1 MGLIGRGVR
10 KFLESDTAHGIAGA
24 AADAIDQTGTGGRA
38 GGVVSGIIRDREKRG
53 QVADIATGLVVPGV
67 RNKIR
72 AGKAAHGLI
81 QGSRGG
87 AGAVSSG
94 PTGQFG
100 QFGHLPPP
108 PGSGSIPA
116 WDAQI
121 PGAGSHQSSS
131 DFDWDSTPPPGRS
144 SQGDVPSWMG
154 PGYIPPP
161 RGVSRKDEWEVP
173 DY

>member
-10 KFLESDTAHGIAGA
+10 KFLESDTAHNIAGA
-24 AADAIDQTGTGGRA
+24 AADALDQSGAGGRA

-72 AGKAAHGLI
+72 AGRAAHGLV
-81 QGSRGG
+81 QGVRGG
-87 AGAVSSG
+87 AGAVS
-94 PTGQFG
+94 TG

-108 PGSGSIPA
+108 PGSGSAPA

-144 SQGDVPSWMG
+144 SQDDTPHWMG
-154 PGYIPPP
+154 PQTFDRPPP
-161 RGVSRKDEWEVP
+161 GVSRQDEWQVP
-173 DY
+173 DF